1 MVWLLQQHGL
11 ILVNMCNLEIQIYR
25 TFNSYNES
33 TDDWHL
39 KYLLDCRSFV
49 FNELL
54 EDGVLVPKDVEVG
67 T

>member
-1 MVWLLQQHGL
+1 MAWLLQQHGL
-11 ILVNMCNLEIQIYR
+11 LLVNMCNLEIKIYR

-33 TDDWHL
+33 ED
-39 KYLLDCRSFV
+39 DCRSFV

-54 EDGVLVPKDVEVG
+54 EDGALVPKDVEVS